1 MSELMEKNEKM
12 QEDLETFSR
21 ADDDK
26 EFFDK
31 SNKAGRKGQ
40 RVPTESEEP
49 PSARRAGKQS
59 LDTK

>member
-31 SNKAGRKGQ
+31 SNKAGRKG
-40 RVPTESEEP
+40 
-49 PSARRAGKQS
+49 
-59 LDTK
+59 